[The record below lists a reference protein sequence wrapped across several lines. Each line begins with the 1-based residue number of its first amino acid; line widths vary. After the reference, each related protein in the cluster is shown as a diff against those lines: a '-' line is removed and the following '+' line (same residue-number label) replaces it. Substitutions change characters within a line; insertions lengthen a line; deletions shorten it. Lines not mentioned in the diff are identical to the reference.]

1 MRMRVGEGNGKKEKK
16 DNKKKKKYVGELNIV
31 REIRKSLFTIYL

>member
-1 MRMRVGEGNGKKEKK
+1 MERRKKK